1 MTDTTDMAAVHRP
14 VEAERSVAAHCSIRR
29 WATGDRPRE
38 KMLTGH
44 PGVLTDS
51 ELLAIL
57 IGSGSARVAAVE
69 LSRQMLSAFGGNL
82 HLMAD
87 RSAKELCGRFKGIGE
102 AKAASILAPWSW
114 AGGCRSARCP
124 FAPKSSPAATPSC
137 SCAPIWCGGPTR
149 CSRCCS

>member
-1 MTDTTDMAAVHRP
+1 MMTEMLSLFETARTAPAPSEAA
-14 VEAERSVAAHCSIRR
+14 EAGRQVAAHCSILR

-57 IGSGSARVAAVE
+57 IGSGSARMSAVE
-69 LSRQMLSAFGGNL
+69 LSRQMLAAFGGNL

-87 RSAKELCGRFKGIGE
+87 RSAKELCG
-102 AKAASILAPWSW
+102 
-114 AGGCRSARCP
+114 
-124 FAPKSSPAATPSC
+124 
-137 SCAPIWCGGPTR
+137 
-149 CSRCCS
+149 